1 MALFVSFLKNYLMV
15 YLLPFPSACSQ
26 FWFHPKQ
33 PGAGAWGCFAVY
45 LKNSCDVSPRQ
56 AGRIT
61 YFIHCYV
68 LLAQGRHSS
77 KLLLIQE

>member
-1 MALFVSFLKNYLMV
+1 MALYVSFLKNYLMV

-26 FWFHPKQ
+26 FWSHPKK
-33 PGAGAWGCFAVY
+33 PGAGAWGCFDVY
-45 LKNSCDVSPRQ
+45 LKNCCDVSLRQ
-56 AGRIT
+56 AGRIA

-68 LLAQGRHSS
+68 PLAQGRHSS